1 MEATG
6 FEGGLAMGFRNWIRN
21 RLLDCAMRQ
30 MNDLRPA
37 TLAETR
43 GEVLEVGF
51 GTGLNLEHYPGTV
64 ESLSGLD
71 PNPAADLPAVEER
84 VRAARFPVERFDL
97 PADGGLPFD
106 SGRFDTVVTTWTLCS
121 IPDPHEALR
130 EMRRV
135 LNPNGCY
142 VFIEHGKAPTASTA
156 RWQDRIDPFWTR
168 ISDGCHLNRPIDR
181 LVEEADF
188 EVSSLERFRQPGP
201 GILAH
206 MYRGVAKRS
215 G

>member
-1 MEATG
+1 MA
-6 FEGGLAMGFRNWIRN
+6 LRNWIRN
-21 RLLDCAMRQ
+21 RLLDFAMRQ
-30 MNDLRPA
+30 MDDLRPA
-37 TLAETR
+37 TLAESR

-51 GTGLNLEHYPGTV
+51 GTGLNLEHYPGAV
-64 ESLSGLD
+64 ESLSALD
-71 PNPAADLPAVEER
+71 PNPATGFSAVDER
-84 VRAARFPVERFDL
+84 LRAARFPVQRFDL

-121 IPDPHEALR
+121 IPDPAAALQ

-135 LNPNGCY
+135 LNPGGRY
-142 VFIEHGKAPTASTA
+142 VFIEHGKAPTPSTA
-156 RWQDRIDPFWTR
+156 RWQDRIDPIWTR

-181 LVEEADF
+181 LVAEADF

-201 GILAH
+201 GVLAH

>member
-1 MEATG
+1 M
-6 FEGGLAMGFRNWIRN
+6 GLRNWLRN

-37 TLAETR
+37 TLSEAR

-51 GTGLNLEHYPGTV
+51 GTGLNLEHYPLAV
-64 ESLSGLD
+64 ESLTGLD
-71 PNPAADLPAVEER
+71 PNSADDLPAVGER
-84 VRAARFPVERFDL
+84 VLAARFPVERFDL

-106 SGRFDTVVTTWTLCS
+106 SGRFDSVVTTWTLCS
-121 IPDPHEALR
+121 IPDPAAALR

-135 LNPNGCY
+135 LNPQGRY
-142 VFIEHGKAPTASTA
+142 VFIEHGRAPIASTA
-156 RWQDRIDPFWTR
+156 RWQDRIDPFWAR
-168 ISDGCHLNRPIDR
+168 ISDGCHLNRDIDR

-206 MYRGVAKRS
+206 MYRGVAKHS
-215 G
+215 T